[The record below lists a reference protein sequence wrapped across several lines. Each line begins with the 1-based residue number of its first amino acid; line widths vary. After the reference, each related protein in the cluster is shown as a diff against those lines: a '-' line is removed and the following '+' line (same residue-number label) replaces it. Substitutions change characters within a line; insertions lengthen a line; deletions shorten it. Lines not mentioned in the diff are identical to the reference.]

1 MFDEMLKCHML
12 EDSENCF
19 ELSCVGCICMK
30 TDVRHKKSHNQIGWI
45 WKKVS
50 SLLFFKKILLIVIF
64 HGEVII
70 KKESNGLTSTLILEL
85 YVDVDF
91 IDQFLSISIFT
102 LDQDDYHDKPQSYG
116 RITLFTFKSDM
127 KMLHL
132 KCCNFVRIW
141 SLNPLSSVLKKFA
154 KL

>member
-1 MFDEMLKCHML
+1 MLDIKRVTIKL
-12 EDSENCF
+12 VGYGKRSVLYCF
-19 ELSCVGCICMK
+19 SRK
-30 TDVRHKKSHNQIGWI
+30 YYS
-45 WKKVS
+45 
-50 SLLFFKKILLIVIF
+50 VIF

-116 RITLFTFKSDM
+116 RITLFTFTSDM

-132 KCCNFVRIW
+132 KCCNFVRW
-141 SLNPLSSVLKKFA
+141 S
-154 KL
+154 